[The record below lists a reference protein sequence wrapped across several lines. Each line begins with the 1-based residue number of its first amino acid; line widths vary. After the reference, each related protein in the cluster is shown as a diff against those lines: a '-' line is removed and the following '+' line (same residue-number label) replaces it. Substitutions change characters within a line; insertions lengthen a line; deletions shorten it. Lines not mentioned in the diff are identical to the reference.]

1 MRRGYCQT
9 FEVESLCDF
18 IRGEMKRKKISQT
31 EAASFLGISQGMM
44 SRKLKDGTID
54 IKELKEL
61 RVLLEVPSER
71 IARFL

>member
-31 EAASFLGISQGMM
+31 EAAAFLGISQGMM

>member
-31 EAASFLGISQGMM
+31 EAAAFLGISQGMM

-61 RVLLEVPSER
+61 RVLLEVPSES
-71 IARFL
+71 IARYL